1 MQGEGDSMAWFKK
14 ARSQVPID
22 RKRDLDY
29 PAGEYKKPT
38 RRNLMLTEVG
48 KSGLK
53 WSYGQILEEFFIDL
67 RGKRGIAVYREMS
80 DNDPIV
86 GGCLLAIRQIL
97 KEVRWSVRSA
107 NSEAKELDADGL
119 FLEDCMRS
127 MTHTW
132 SEFIA
137 ESMSQFIYGWASFE
151 QVYKRRDDGKVV
163 WKKLP
168 LRAQSSLE
176 RWDIDDVGDMI
187 GMWQRPP
194 LEGRTV
200 YIPIKKLIHFR
211 TDPWANNP
219 EGRSLLRNCYRP
231 WYFRKNME
239 EIEGIGVERDVNGLP
254 VMDLPEGLKM
264 DDDSPETRAVL
275 DWAKKIVTNVRV
287 DEQDGILQP
296 HGWKLSLLSAPG
308 AKQFDT
314 TAIINRYSKEIAI
327 SLLAQ
332 FVMLGME
339 RTGSYALSKDIM
351 DLFHLS
357 LEGWADSIAS
367 TFNRQAVS
375 TLFSLNGVK
384 DRPLPYIVH
393 TQVRKQALKDMS
405 GYVKVLVDA
414 DALDVDEEIKS
425 FLRKYGRLTEYSEIR
440 K

>member
-1 MQGEGDSMAWFKK
+1 MGWFKK
-14 ARSQVPID
+14 FHPRMSAN
-22 RKRDLDY
+22 KERDLDS
-29 PAGEYKKPT
+29 PVGEYKKPT

-48 KSGLK
+48 KSGLR
-53 WSYGQILEEFFIDL
+53 WSYGQVSEEFL
-67 RGKRGIAVYREMS
+67 VELQGKRGIAIYREMS
-80 DNDPIV
+80 DNDPII
-86 GGCLLAIRQIL
+86 GGCLHAIRQIL
-97 KEVRWSVRSA
+97 KEIRWSVKSA
-107 NSEAKELDADGL
+107 DPNAKELDADAQ
-119 FLEDCMRS
+119 FLETCMRS

-132 SEFIA
+132 LDFIT
-137 ESMSQFIYGWASFE
+137 ESMSMFIYGWAIFE
-151 QVYKRRDDGKVV
+151 QVYRRRDDGKVV

-168 LRAQSSLE
+168 LRSQSSLE
-176 RWDIDDVGDMI
+176 RWDINDVGDMI
-187 GMWQRPP
+187 GMWQRAP
-194 LEGRTV
+194 LEGKTV
-200 YIPIKKLIHFR
+200 YIPAKKMIHFR
-211 TDPWANNP
+211 TGQWANNP
-219 EGRSLLRNCYRP
+219 EGRSILRNCYRP

-254 VMDLPEGLKM
+254 VMELPEGLKM
-264 DDDSPETRAVL
+264 DDDSAETTAAL
-275 DWAKKIVTNVRV
+275 NWAKKIVTNIRV
-287 DEQDGILQP
+287 DEQDGFLQP
-296 HGWKLSLLSAPG
+296 HGWKLSLLSSPG

-367 TFNRQAVS
+367 TFNQQAVS
-375 TLFSLNGVK
+375 TLFSLNGVTN
-384 DRPLPYIVH
+384 RPLPYIVH

-405 GYVKVLVDA
+405 SYVKTLVDA

-425 FLRKYGRLTEYSEIR
+425 LLKKYGRLTEFSEIR